1 MAGSA
6 GKRLTISCLQ
16 WYRVLCA
23 AKDGELALQGQAGA
37 EMIELLQVVK
47 GERPSYNVGQMS
59 LLEKIN
65 ETADLRRLPL
75 EQLETVSD
83 EIRKY
88 ILETMSRIGGHT
100 GASLGAIEL
109 AVALHYAFDT
119 PRDRLVWDV
128 GHQAY
133 AHKILTGRRE
143 LLPTIK
149 QYGGISGFLR
159 RDESEYD
166 TFGAGHASTSLSAAL
181 GMAIARD
188 RKGEDH
194 HVVALIGDA
203 SLAGGMAME
212 AINQAGHLKT
222 RLIVVLNDNEM
233 SIAPAVGALTGYLNR
248 IRGAQGY
255 HRFKDEVEETLLAIP
270 SLGERL
276 HHAAKAMKD
285 AIAAAVLP
293 GALVSELGFKYI
305 GYVDG
310 HNPRALVAALRE
322 AKQVKDGPVIVHALT
337 TKGKGYP
344 QAEKDYYRWHAT
356 GPFDLK
362 TGKAVKSAAKAP
374 TYTSVFG
381 KTLCELMEKD
391 PKIVALTAAMPDG
404 TGVCDALERFPDRSF
419 DVGIAE
425 QHCVTFAAGMS
436 CEGLKPVCAIYSTFL
451 QRAFDQLVH
460 DVCIQNLNVK
470 FCLDRGGI
478 AGGDGPTH
486 HGLLDIAYLRGVPN
500 IIVMAPKDEGEMRD
514 MMLTLVEHEGPAAM
528 RYPRGNGVG
537 ASIDRE
543 PELLE
548 IGKGEILRDG
558 GEIAIVAYGSMVHPS
573 LQAAENL
580 SREGIETTVVNA
592 RFVKPL
598 DAQLLLALARTKR
611 LIVTVEEAYLAGGFG
626 SAVLE
631 LLEEN
636 GLQDKVRVVRM
647 GIPDRLVTHGD
658 PKLLLAKYG
667 LDTDG
672 IFTRVR
678 ESIEVL
684 DDRRAKPQ
692 KVGS

>member
-1 MAGSA
+1 M
-6 GKRLTISCLQ
+6 
-16 WYRVLCA
+16 
-23 AKDGELALQGQAGA
+23 
-37 EMIELLQVVK
+37 
-47 GERPSYNVGQMS
+47 N
-59 LLEKIN
+59 LLENIHSP
-65 ETADLRRLPL
+65 ADLRRLPV
-75 EQLETVSD
+75 EQLQPVAD
-83 EIRKY
+83 EIRQY
-88 ILETMSRIGGHT
+88 ILETMSRVGGHT

-119 PRDRLVWDV
+119 PQDRLVWDV

-133 AHKILTGRRE
+133 AHKILTGRRQE
-143 LLPTIK
+143 LPTIK

-188 RKGEDH
+188 KKGEDYN
-194 HVVALIGDA
+194 VVALIGDA

-212 AINQAGHLKT
+212 AINQAGHLKS

-248 IRGAQGY
+248 IRGAHQY
-255 HRFKDEVEETLLAIP
+255 HRFKEEVEETLLSIP
-270 SLGERL
+270 SVGERL
-276 HHAAKAMKD
+276 HHAAKTVKD

-293 GALVSELGFKYI
+293 GALVNELGFKYI

-310 HNPRALVAALRE
+310 HNPRALVAAFRE
-322 AKQVKDGPVIVHALT
+322 AQQIKDGPVIVHALT
-337 TKGKGYP
+337 TKGKGHP
-344 QAEKDYYRWHAT
+344 RAEKDYYRWHAT

-362 TGKAVKSAAKAP
+362 SGDAIKSKVAAP
-374 TYTSVFG
+374 TYTTVFG
-381 KTLCELMEKD
+381 NTLAELMGRDEK
-391 PKIVALTAAMPDG
+391 IIALTAAMPDG
-404 TGVCDALERFPDRSF
+404 TGICTALEQYPERSF

-451 QRAFDQLVH
+451 QRGFDQLVH

-470 FCLDRGGI
+470 FCLDRGGV

-500 IIVMAPKDEGEMRD
+500 IVLMAPKDEAEMRD
-514 MMLTLVEHEGPAAM
+514 MLFTMVEHVGPAAM
-528 RYPRGNGVG
+528 RYPRGSGIGV
-537 ASIDRE
+537 AIDKE
-543 PELLE
+543 PKLME

-558 GEIAIVAYGSMVHPS
+558 GEVAIVAYGSMVHPG

-580 SREGIETTVVNA
+580 AKEKIETTVVNA

-598 DAQLLLALARTKR
+598 DAQLLLALAQTKR

-667 LDTDG
+667 LDADG
-672 IFTRVR
+672 IYMRVK
-678 ESIEVL
+678 ESIDVL
-684 DDRRAKPQ
+684 DDRRTKPQ
-692 KVGS
+692 KIGR

>member
-1 MAGSA
+1 MLEFC
-6 GKRLTISCLQ
+6 K
-16 WYRVLCA
+16 
-23 AKDGELALQGQAGA
+23 
-37 EMIELLQVVK
+37 VVK
-47 GERPSYNVGQMS
+47 AGTGSYNGASMS
-59 LLEKIN
+59 LLERIN
-65 ETADLRRLPL
+65 SPADLRRL
-75 EQLETVSD
+75 QLDQLVTVAD
-83 EIRKY
+83 EIRAY
-88 ILETMSRIGGHT
+88 ILETMSRVGGHT
-100 GASLGAIEL
+100 GASLGAVEL
-109 AVALHYAFDT
+109 AVALHFAFAT
-119 PRDRLVWDV
+119 PKDRLVWDV

-188 RKGEDH
+188 KKGEDH

-212 AINQAGHLKT
+212 AINQAGHLRS

-248 IRGAQGY
+248 IRSAHGY

-270 SLGERL
+270 SVGERL
-276 HHAAKAMKD
+276 HHAAKTMKD

-310 HNPRALVAALRE
+310 HNPRALVAAFRE
-322 AKQVKDGPVIVHALT
+322 AQQVKDGPVIVHALT

-344 QAEKDYYRWHAT
+344 QAESDYYRWHAT

-362 TGKAVKSAAKAP
+362 TGKPIKTAAKSA
-374 TYTSVFG
+374 TYTTVFG
-381 KTLCELMEKD
+381 ETLCRLMED
-391 PKIVALTAAMPDG
+391 NPKIVALTAAMPDG
-404 TGVCDALERFPDRSF
+404 TGVCSALERFPGRAF

-451 QRAFDQLVH
+451 QRGYDQLVH
-460 DVCIQNLNVK
+460 DVCIQNLDVK

-478 AGGDGPTH
+478 AGGDGQTH

-500 IIVMAPKDEGEMRD
+500 IVVMAPKDEGEMRD
-514 MMLTLVEHEGPAAM
+514 MLFTMVEHNGPAAM

-537 ASIDRE
+537 ADIERE
-543 PELLE
+543 PQLLE

-573 LQAAENL
+573 LAAAKNL
-580 SREGIETTVVNA
+580 AKEGLETTVVNA

-598 DAQLLLALARTKR
+598 DAPLLLALARTKR
-611 LIVTVEEAYLAGGFG
+611 LIVTVEEAYLAAGFG

-647 GIPDRLVTHGD
+647 GIPDRLITHGD

-667 LDTDG
+667 LDSDG
-672 IFTRVR
+672 IYTRVK

-684 DDRRAKPQ
+684 DERRAKPHR
-692 KVGS
+692 VVS

>member
-1 MAGSA
+1 MPN
-6 GKRLTISCLQ
+6 T
-16 WYRVLCA
+16 
-23 AKDGELALQGQAGA
+23 
-37 EMIELLQVVK
+37 
-47 GERPSYNVGQMS
+47 MS
-59 LLEKIN
+59 LIESIN
-65 ETADLRRLPL
+65 SPADLRRLQPD
-75 EQLETVSD
+75 QLQTVAD
-83 EIRKY
+83 EIRTY
-88 ILETMSRIGGHT
+88 ILETMSRVGGHT
-100 GASLGAIEL
+100 GASLGAVEL

-119 PRDRLVWDV
+119 PQDRLVWDV

-133 AHKILTGRRE
+133 AHKILTGRRDS
-143 LLPTIK
+143 LPSIK

-188 RKGEDH
+188 RKDEDH

-212 AINQAGHLKT
+212 AINQAGHLKS

-248 IRGAQGY
+248 IRGAHGY
-255 HRFKDEVEETLLAIP
+255 HRFKDEVEEKLLAIP
-270 SLGERL
+270 SVGERL
-276 HHAAKAMKD
+276 HHAAKTMKD
-285 AIAAAVLP
+285 VIAAAVLP

-310 HNPRALVAALRE
+310 HNTRALVAALRE
-322 AKQVKDGPVIVHALT
+322 AKQIKDGPVIVHALT
-337 TKGKGYP
+337 TKGKGFP
-344 QAEKDYYRWHAT
+344 GADTDYYRWHAT

-362 TGKAVKSAAKAP
+362 TGKAVSSSAKVP

-381 KTLCELMEKD
+381 DVLCELMAKD
-391 PKIVALTAAMPDG
+391 SQIVALTAAMPDG
-404 TGVCDALERFPDRSF
+404 TGVCKALEKFPERSF

-425 QHCVTFAAGMS
+425 QHCVTFAAGLS

-451 QRAFDQLVH
+451 QRGFDQLVH

-478 AGGDGPTH
+478 AGGDGQTH
-486 HGLLDIAYLRGVPN
+486 HGLLDIAYLRAVPN
-500 IIVMAPKDEGEMRD
+500 IVLMAPKDEGEMRD
-514 MMLTLVEHEGPAAM
+514 MLFTMTEHHGPTAM

-537 ASIDRE
+537 VPLDRE
-543 PELLE
+543 PQLLE
-548 IGKGEILRDG
+548 IGKAEILRDG
-558 GEIAIVAYGSMVHPS
+558 GEVAIVAYGSMVHPS
-573 LQAAENL
+573 MVAAENL
-580 SREGIETTVVNA
+580 AKANIEATVVNA

-598 DAQLLLALARTKR
+598 DASLLLALARTKR

-636 GLQDKVRVVRM
+636 GLQDKVRFVRM
-647 GIPDRLVTHGD
+647 GIPDRLITHGD
-658 PKLLLAKYG
+658 AKLLLAKYG
-667 LDTDG
+667 LDADG
-672 IFTRVR
+672 IYNRVK
-678 ESIEVL
+678 ESMEVL
-684 DDRRAKPQ
+684 DERRAHPQ
-692 KVGS
+692 RVKS

>member
-1 MAGSA
+1 MH
-6 GKRLTISCLQ
+6 
-16 WYRVLCA
+16 
-23 AKDGELALQGQAGA
+23 
-37 EMIELLQVVK
+37 
-47 GERPSYNVGQMS
+47 
-59 LLEKIN
+59 LENIN
-65 ETADLRRLPL
+65 SPADLRRLPL
-75 EQLETVSD
+75 EELQPVAD
-83 EIRKY
+83 EIRQY

-133 AHKILTGRRE
+133 AHKILTGRRD

-166 TFGAGHASTSLSAAL
+166 SFGAGHASTSLSAAL

-188 RKGEDH
+188 KNNEDH

-255 HRFKDEVEETLLAIP
+255 HRFKGEVEETLLSIP

-276 HHAAKAMKD
+276 HHAAKTMKD

-310 HNPRALVAALRE
+310 HNTRSLVAALRE
-322 AKQVKDGPVIVHALT
+322 AKQIKDGPVIVHALT
-337 TKGKGYP
+337 TKGKGHP

-356 GPFDLK
+356 GPFDLH
-362 TGKAVKSAAKAP
+362 TGKAIKSAAKSP
-374 TYTSVFG
+374 TYTQVFG
-381 KTLCELMEKD
+381 DTLCELMERD
-391 PKIVALTAAMPDG
+391 EQVVALTAAMPDG
-404 TGVCDALERFPDRSF
+404 TGICSALEKFPDRAF

-451 QRAFDQLVH
+451 QRGFDQLIH
-460 DVCIQNLNVK
+460 DVCIQDLNVK

-478 AGGDGPTH
+478 AGGDGQTH
-486 HGLLDIAYLRGVPN
+486 HGLLDIAYLRAVPN
-500 IIVMAPKDEGEMRD
+500 IVVMAPKDEGEMRD
-514 MMLTLVEHEGPAAM
+514 MMFTILEHTGPAAM

-537 ASIDRE
+537 VPIDRE

-558 GEIAIVAYGSMVHPS
+558 GEVAIVAYGSMVHPS
-573 LQAAENL
+573 LAAAEHL
-580 SREGIETTVVNA
+580 AKEGIETTVVNA

-598 DAQLLLALARTKR
+598 DAPLMLALARTKR

-626 SAVLE
+626 SAILE

-636 GLQDKVRVVRM
+636 GLQDRVRLVRM

-667 LDTDG
+667 LDSDG
-672 IFTRVR
+672 IYTRVR
-678 ESIEVL
+678 ESVEVM
-684 DDRRAKPQ
+684 DDRRTQPQ
-692 KVGS
+692 RVMS

>member
-1 MAGSA
+1 M
-6 GKRLTISCLQ
+6 R
-16 WYRVLCA
+16 
-23 AKDGELALQGQAGA
+23 
-37 EMIELLQVVK
+37 EM
-47 GERPSYNVGQMS
+47 R
-59 LLEKIN
+59 LLENIN
-65 ETADLRRLPL
+65 SAADLRQLPIA
-75 EQLETVSD
+75 QLPDVAA
-83 EIRKY
+83 EIRQY

-119 PRDRLVWDV
+119 PQDRLVWDV

-133 AHKILTGRRE
+133 AHKILTGRRD

-188 RKGEDH
+188 KKGEQH

-248 IRGAQGY
+248 IRTAQGY
-255 HRFKDEVEETLLAIP
+255 HRFKDEVEETLLSIP

-276 HHAAKAMKD
+276 HHAAKTVKD

-310 HNPRALVAALRE
+310 HNTRALVAALRE

-337 TKGKGYP
+337 TKGKGHP

-356 GPFDLK
+356 GPFDLQ

-374 TYTSVFG
+374 TYTAVFG
-381 KTLCELMEKD
+381 NTLCQLMEKD
-391 PKIVALTAAMPDG
+391 PKVVALTAAMPDG
-404 TGVCDALERFPDRSF
+404 TGVCEALERFPERSF

-436 CEGLKPVCAIYSTFL
+436 VEGLKPVCAIYSTFL
-451 QRAFDQLVH
+451 QRGFDQLVH

-486 HGLLDIAYLRGVPN
+486 HGLLDIAYLRSVPN

-514 MMLTLVEHEGPAAM
+514 MMLTMLEHQGPAAM

-537 ASIDRE
+537 ADIERQ

-548 IGKGEILRDG
+548 VGKGEILRDG

-573 LQAAENL
+573 LHAAENL
-580 SREGIETTVVNA
+580 AKEGIETTVVNA

-598 DAQLLLALARTKR
+598 DASLLLALARTKR
-611 LIVTVEEAYLAGGFG
+611 LLVTVEEAYLAGGFG

-667 LDTDG
+667 LDADG
-672 IFTRVR
+672 IYTRVR
-678 ESIEVL
+678 ESIDVL